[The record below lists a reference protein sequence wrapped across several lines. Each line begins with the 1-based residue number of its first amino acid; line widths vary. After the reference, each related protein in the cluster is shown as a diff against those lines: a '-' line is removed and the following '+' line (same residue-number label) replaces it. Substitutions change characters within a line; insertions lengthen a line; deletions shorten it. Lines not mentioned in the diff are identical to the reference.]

1 MKKIYAQRNGFVVVG
16 KIKEIRNLL
25 RQYACKF
32 RTVSDMLR
40 GHLN

>member
-1 MKKIYAQRNGFVVVG
+1 MKKFYVQRNGFVVIG
-16 KIKEIRNLL
+16 KVKEIRNLL

-32 RTVSDMLR
+32 RTIGDVIR